1 MKWDIMLNYLWAGM
15 ILVGLV
21 YSVFAGTTDAVNA
34 AMLESAKEA
43 VTLCLT
49 MLGVMSF
56 WTGLMAVAKAG
67 GIIQALERLLRPV
80 LRLLFPDIPPGHPA
94 GEYIT
99 SNMIANLL
107 DLGWAA
113 TPFGLKAMKELKS
126 LEEERAGKL
135 AAGQERIQ
143 GRQGSSETQS
153 GRASD
158 EMCTFLIINISSL
171 QLIPVNVIAYRS
183 QYGSTNP
190 TRIIGV
196 SVAVT
201 LFSTLVAAVFCKV
214 MQKKGNP
221 LIKK

>member
-107 DLGWAA
+107 GLGWAA
-113 TPFGLKAMKELKS
+113 TPFGLKAMKELKK
-126 LEEERAGKL
+126 LEER
-135 AAGQERIQ
+135 
-143 GRQGSSETQS
+143 SSETQS

-196 SVAVT
+196 SIAVT

-214 MQKKGNP
+214 MQKKGKP
-221 LIKK
+221 L